1 MKKSPLKRGTKQL
14 KRTPFKVNPQKP
26 KKNATEAKNGRIKG
40 KSKSISKLKKELWVV
55 FSKYIR
61 QRDNYT
67 CVTCGKKGEGSGMHA
82 GHFITKSVGG
92 LALYFHED
100 NVHAQCYRCNI
111 HLSGNWTAY
120 RDFILRKFGEEKEKE
135 LLALKGKITKWTEQ
149 DYLNKTEYYKKEL
162 EKLSPK

>member
-1 MKKSPLKRGTKQL
+1 VKKKAKSLAWYKRH
-14 KRTPFKVNPQKP
+14 
-26 KKNATEAKNGRIKG
+26 
-40 KSKSISKLKKELWVV
+40 LWTV

-67 CVTCGKKGEGSGMHA
+67 CATCGKKGDGSGIHA

-92 LALYFHED
+92 LALYFHEQ

-120 RDFILRKFGEEKEKE
+120 RQFILSKYGEQVEKE
-135 LLALKGKITKWTEQ
+135 LLELKDKGYKTYSIQ
-149 DYLNKTEYYKKEL
+149 DYKDMIDLYKT
-162 EKLSPK
+162 KLDNL